1 MKRTVVKIDEKLCNG
16 CGICVT
22 GCHEGALQMID
33 GKAVMVSDLYCDGL
47 GACIPECP
55 QGAISLEER
64 EAEPYNEEAVME
76 RIAPKGD
83 NVILA
88 HLKHLKDHGETGF
101 MNQGID
107 YLNKHNIKV
116 DLSSLQKKTPDLEPA
131 AVFPT
136 LSKDNTFVP
145 VMHKAVNFPFQ
156 LHLINPVNTVF
167 AGADLLLAADC
178 TAFTAANFHD
188 RFLKDKVLVIAC
200 PKLDSNRESYIEK
213 LAVMID
219 QSGIETLTVL
229 IMDVPCCSGLME
241 LVRRARAKCRRYI
254 PVKKIVLTIKGNV
267 KSEEWIQ

>member
-1 MKRTVVKIDEKLCNG
+1 MKRTIIKIDDTLCNG

-22 GCHEGALQMID
+22 GCHEGALRMID

-64 EAEPYNEEAVME
+64 EAEAYNEEAVMD

-88 HLKHLKDHGETGF
+88 HLKHLQDHGETGF

-107 YLNKHNIKV
+107 YLKKHNIKV
-116 DLSSLQKKTPDLEPA
+116 DLSSL
-131 AVFPT
+131 FPT
-136 LSKDNTFVP
+136 VSKDNTFVP

-156 LHLINPVNTVF
+156 LHLINPLNSVF

-178 TAFTAANFHD
+178 TAFTATGFHN
-188 RFLKDKVLVIAC
+188 RFLKDKVLAIAC

-219 QSGIETLTVL
+219 QTKIETLTVL
-229 IMDVPCCSGLME
+229 VMDVPCCSGMME
-241 LVRRARAKCRRYI
+241 LVRRAREKCQRYI
-254 PVKKIVLTIKGNV
+254 PVKKVIITVKGNV